1 MATIRTP
8 AEPRQAIALHHLP
21 THGQSAFYL
30 AFLIFSPIINL
41 TLNTFL
47 FEDFRRNSA
56 NGAQS
61 LPSPEGVLQL
71 SGILIGSLLFLV
83 GLNIIL
89 LILQHRRR
97 IRHALFLFGLFSS
110 LYLISNLISIAYGIF
125 AYKIQSLFLLSIS
138 LGVYISINIVFL
150 FWYWYVDYPGQV
162 RHLHHPESALQIT
175 FPTSGPS
182 AKEAWLPGFI
192 DYLYL
197 SIMVSNTLGP
207 PENHSTFG
215 TKAKLIQMIHSVI
228 MLMLFVIFI
237 SRAIN
242 TLA

>member
-8 AEPRQAIALHHLP
+8 EDPRQAVALHHLP
-21 THGQSAFYL
+21 THGQNIFYL
-30 AFLIFSPIINL
+30 AFLILSPIINL
-41 TLNTFL
+41 SLNTFL
-47 FEDFRRNSA
+47 FEDFRRSAA

-61 LPSPEGVLQL
+61 LPTPNGLLQL

-89 LILQHRRR
+89 LILRHRRR
-97 IRHALFLFGLFSS
+97 IRHSLFLFGLFSS

-125 AYKIQSLFLLSIS
+125 AYKIQSLFLLIIS
-138 LGVYISINIVFL
+138 LGIYLSVNIVFL
-150 FWYWYVDYPGQV
+150 FWYWYIDYPGQV
-162 RHLHHPESALQIT
+162 RHLHHPESSLQIT
-175 FPTSGPS
+175 FPISGPS
-182 AKEAWLPGFI
+182 AKEAWLPSFI

-197 SIMVSNTLGP
+197 TIMVSNTLGP

-215 TKAKLIQMIHSVI
+215 AKAKLIQMIQSVI

-242 TLA
+242 TLS

>member
-8 AEPRQAIALHHLP
+8 EDPRQAVALHHLP
-21 THGQSAFYL
+21 THGQNIFYL
-30 AFLIFSPIINL
+30 AFLILSPIINL
-41 TLNTFL
+41 SLNTFL
-47 FEDFRRNSA
+47 FEDFRRSAA

-61 LPSPEGVLQL
+61 LPTPNGLLQL

-89 LILQHRRR
+89 LILRHRRR
-97 IRHALFLFGLFSS
+97 IRHSLFLFGLFSS

-125 AYKIQSLFLLSIS
+125 AYKIQSLFLLIIS
-138 LGVYISINIVFL
+138 LGIYLSVNIVFL
-150 FWYWYVDYPGQV
+150 FWYWYIDYPGQV
-162 RHLHHPESALQIT
+162 RHLHHPESSLQIT
-175 FPTSGPS
+175 FPISGPS
-182 AKEAWLPGFI
+182 AKKAWLPSFI

-197 SIMVSNTLGP
+197 TIMVSNTLGP

-215 TKAKLIQMIHSVI
+215 AKAKLIQMIHSVI

-242 TLA
+242 TLS